1 MTKKVIKSFKVRL
14 YPTSEQIKIIENHF
28 NCCRYVYNRLLAMSI
43 EEYEKND
50 VTLSQFDMNKLITDW
65 RNFDET
71 KWLSEVSSIA
81 LQNVAANLSDAY
93 SNFFRRFKLKQ
104 NTGFPRF
111 KKKKSSKQS
120 YSICK
125 IHSSDFKHD
134 DKVIKI
140 AKLKSVKHRGQLPQ
154 GNIIKVTISK
164 SASGKYYLSACYKD
178 FEIEEFDKT
187 GKDVGIDLGIKD
199 FAITSDRENIQNPK
213 YLSKSEKKLIRY
225 QRQLSRKSRGSKNR
239 DKQRVKVAKQ
249 FEKVANQ
256 RNDFLNKLS
265 TRFVIEYDT
274 ICLEDL
280 QVKNMIKNHKL
291 AKSISDV
298 SWSRFV
304 EMLKYKADWYGKKIM
319 QIDKFFPSSQIC
331 SCCGFKNPAVKD
343 LSIRKWTCPN
353 CQQEHDRDI
362 NAAINILNEGLK
374 LA

>member
-1 MTKKVIKSFKVRL
+1 MTNSVIKSFKVRL

-28 NCCRYVYNRLLAMSI
+28 SCCRYVYNRLLAMSI
-43 EEYEKND
+43 EEYEKNN
-50 VTLSQFDMNKLITDW
+50 TSLSRFDMDKLITQW
-65 RNFDET
+65 RNSEET
-71 KWLSEVSSIA
+71 KWLSEVSSDA
-81 LQNVAANLSDAY
+81 LQNVFANLSAAY
-93 SNFFRRFKLKQ
+93 SNFFRRVKLKQ
-104 NTGFPRF
+104 NPGFPKF

-120 YSICK
+120 YSINK
-125 IHSSDFKHD
+125 INSYDFKHD
-134 DKVIKI
+134 DKVIRV
-140 AKLKSVKHRGQLPQ
+140 AKLKSVKYRGQLPQ
-154 GNIIKVTISK
+154 GNIVKVTISR
-164 SASGKYYLSACYKD
+164 SSSDKYYLSACYKD

-199 FAITSDRENIQNPK
+199 FAITSDEEKIQNPK

-256 RNDFLNKLS
+256 RNDFLHKLS
-265 TRFVIEYDT
+265 TKFVKEYDT

-280 QVKNMIKNHKL
+280 QVKNMVKNHKL

-298 SWSRFV
+298 SWSKFV
-304 EMLKYKADWYGKKIM
+304 EMLKYKADWYGKKII

-331 SCCGFKNPAVKD
+331 SCCGFKNHAVKD

-353 CQQEHDRDI
+353 CQKEHDRDI
-362 NAAINILNEGLK
+362 NAAINILNQGLK

>member
-1 MTKKVIKSFKVRL
+1 MMKKIIKSFKVRL

-28 NCCRYVYNRLLAMSI
+28 NCCRYVYNRLLALSI
-43 EEYEKND
+43 EEYEHNN
-50 VTLSQFDMNKLITDW
+50 VTLSQFDMNKLIVQW
-65 RNFDET
+65 RNSDEV

-81 LQNVAANLSDAY
+81 LQNVSTNLSTAY
-93 SNFFRRFKLKQ
+93 SNFFRRVKLKQ
-104 NTGFPRF
+104 NPGFPKF

-120 YSICK
+120 YSINK
-125 IHSSDFKHD
+125 INSYDFKHY
-134 DKVIKI
+134 DKVIRI
-140 AKLKSVKHRGQLPQ
+140 AKLKSVKYRGQLPQ
-154 GNIIKVTISK
+154 GNIVKVTISK
-164 SASGKYYLSACYKD
+164 SASDKYYLSACYKD

-187 GKDVGIDLGIKD
+187 DKDVGIDLGIKD
-199 FAITSDRENIQNPK
+199 FAITSDREKIQNPK

-239 DKQRVKVAKQ
+239 DKQRVKVDKQ

-256 RNDFLNKLS
+256 RNNFLHKLS
-265 TRFVIEYDT
+265 TRFVREYDT

-280 QVKNMIKNHKL
+280 QVRNMVKNHKL

-298 SWSRFV
+298 SWSKFI
-304 EMLKYKADWYGKKIM
+304 EMLKYKADWYGKKII
-319 QIDKFFPSSQIC
+319 QIDQFFPSSQIC
-331 SCCGFKNPAVKD
+331 NCCGFKNPAVKD

>member
-28 NCCRYVYNRLLAMSI
+28 NCCRYVYNKLLALSI
-43 EEYEKND
+43 EEYEKNN
-50 VTLSQFDMNKLITDW
+50 TSLSQFDMNKLITQW
-65 RNFDET
+65 RNSGDT
-71 KWLSEVSSIA
+71 KWLSEVSSDA
-81 LQNVAANLSDAY
+81 LQNESANLSGAY
-93 SNFFRRFKLKQ
+93 SNFFRRVKLKQ
-104 NTGFPRF
+104 NPGFPKF

-120 YSICK
+120 YSINK
-125 IHSSDFKHD
+125 INSSDFKHD
-134 DKVIKI
+134 DKVIRV
-140 AKLKSVKHRGQLPQ
+140 AKLKSVKYKGQLPQ
-154 GNIIKVTISK
+154 GNIVKVTISK
-164 SASGKYYLSACYKD
+164 SASSKYYLSACYKD
-178 FEIEEFDKT
+178 FELEEFDKT

-199 FAITSDRENIQNPK
+199 FAITSDEQKIQNPK
-213 YLSKSEKKLIRY
+213 YLSKSEKKLIRH

-256 RNDFLNKLS
+256 RNDFLQKLS
-265 TRFVIEYDT
+265 TKFVKGYDT

-280 QVKNMIKNHKL
+280 QVKNMVKNHKL

-298 SWSRFV
+298 SWSKFI

-331 SCCGFKNPAVKD
+331 SCCGLKNPRVKD
-343 LSIRKWTCPN
+343 LSTRKWTCPN
-353 CQQEHDRDI
+353 CRQEHDRDI